1 MKLNCDMGESFGAW
15 TMGNDAEVMPYIDM
29 ANIACGL
36 HASDPQIMRKTV
48 ALAVK
53 HDVEIGAH
61 PGYPDLLGFGRR
73 EMSFAKDEIENL
85 LLYQIGALQA
95 ICKAQNTRVSYVKPH
110 GAMYNAMMKNHDV
123 MAGVLSAIA
132 KLEFQGP
139 LMVLSNDQRDKV
151 ETMAESYGISLI
163 FEAFCDRAYTHE
175 GNLMSRS
182 LPGAVHDTME
192 KIEGQAEFLISHQK
206 VHTVSGEV
214 IDIKADTL
222 CIHGDNPLAPEMC
235 QRLRTLIGKK

>member
-1 MKLNCDMGESFGAW
+1 MGESFGAW

-123 MAGVLSAIA
+123 MSGVLSALA
-132 KLEFQGP
+132 KLEFQVP

-151 ETMAESYGISLI
+151 ETMAESHGISLV

-192 KIEGQAEFLISHQK
+192 KIEGQAELLISHQK
-206 VHTVSGEV
+206 VHTASGEV